1 MRRFFGMK
9 EENYGDTSFDD
20 RHGHEN
26 TGRIQL
32 LLVVGFII
40 AALAISSLLS
50 STNRAPRIISEEE
63 FAPLVTTLIVQPETR
78 RIEIEATGAV
88 RSQVAVQLVPQVR
101 GRVSSINPSLR
112 PGGSF
117 SKDDVLFHIEE
128 EDYKLAV
135 ERLRAEVASAR
146 TALKLEQAEGAAA
159 SREWEEINP
168 SEPVPDLVARR
179 PQTNDRRAAV
189 SAAQANLGAAQL
201 DLDRTAFSLP
211 FNGRIVSSDID
222 LGQYLA
228 AGQSYGSVYS
238 LDGLEVPVPLADRDL
253 KWLQPLA
260 EVEVVVRSSY
270 LGLDRVVPAT
280 ASRIAAEL
288 DAQTR
293 FATVLV
299 SLNAPG
305 DNDQPLTTL
314 VPGVFVT
321 VSFLGAELD
330 DVFVIPTAAVQENG
344 KLWVIVDGRLTEAQP
359 EVVQSGSTTTL
370 VRGLAPGSEILTSGL
385 SGAIDGMAVRTSTT
399 SSPTGSTE

>member
-1 MRRFFGMK
+1 MRRFFGLK
-9 EENYGDTSFDD
+9 EEKYGDTSYDE

-26 TGRIQL
+26 TGRVQL
-32 LLVVGFII
+32 LLVVGFIV
-40 AALAISSLLS
+40 AAIAISSLLS

-78 RIEIEATGAV
+78 RIEIEGTGAV

-101 GRVSSINPSLR
+101 GRVSSMNPALR

-117 SKDDVLFHIEE
+117 SKDDVLFRIEE

-179 PQTNDRRAAV
+179 PQSNDRRAALN
-189 SAAQANLGAAQL
+189 AAQANLGVAQL

-211 FNGRIVSSDID
+211 FNGRIVSSNID

-228 AGQSYGSVYS
+228 AGQSYGNVYS

-253 KWLQPLA
+253 KWLQPLD

-270 LGLDRVVPAT
+270 LGLDQVWPAT
-280 ASRIAAEL
+280 ASRVAAEL
-288 DAQTR
+288 DSQTR

-299 SLNAPG
+299 SLNEPG
-305 DNDQPLTTL
+305 DNDQPLTSL

-321 VSFLGAELD
+321 VTFLGAELN
-330 DVFVIPTAAVQENG
+330 DVFAIPTAAVQENG
-344 KLWVIVDGRLTEAQP
+344 KLWVIVDGRLTEARP
-359 EVVQSGSTTTL
+359 EIVQSGSTTTL
-370 VRGLAPGSEILTSGL
+370 VRGLKPGSEILTSGL
-385 SGAIDGMAVRTSTT
+385 SGAIAGMGVRTSTT
-399 SSPTGSTE
+399 QSPTASGE

>member
-1 MRRFFGMK
+1 MKRFFGLK
-9 EENYGDTSFDD
+9 EEHYGDTSFDD
-20 RHGHEN
+20 GHGHEN

-32 LLVVGFII
+32 LLVVGFVI
-40 AALAISSLLS
+40 AAIAISSLLS

-78 RIEIEATGAV
+78 RIEIEGTGAV

-101 GRVSSINPSLR
+101 GRVNAINPALR

-117 SKDDVLFHIEE
+117 SKDDVLFHIEDD
-128 EDYKLAV
+128 DYKLAV

-168 SEPVPDLVARR
+168 TEPVPDLVARR
-179 PQTNDRRAAV
+179 PQTNDRRAAL
-189 SAAQANLGAAQL
+189 SAARANLGVAQL

-222 LGQYLA
+222 LGQYLT

-253 KWLQPLA
+253 KWLQPLT
-260 EVEVVVRSSY
+260 EVEVVVHSSY
-270 LGLDRVVPAT
+270 LGLDQVVPAT
-280 ASRIAAEL
+280 ASRVAAEL

-299 SLNAPG
+299 SLNIPG
-305 DNDQPLTTL
+305 NTDQPLTSL

-321 VSFLGAELD
+321 VAFLGAELD

-344 KLWVIVDGRLTEAQP
+344 KLWVIVDGRLAEARP
-359 EVVQSGSTTTL
+359 EVVQSGSTITL
-370 VRGLAPGSEILTSGL
+370 VRGLEPGSEILTSGL
-385 SGAIDGMAVRTSTT
+385 SGAIEGMAVRTNTT
-399 SSPTGSTE
+399 QSPAPSTE